1 MRIRSAIANM
11 GTYKPPLE
19 GRNPKEYLLMD
30 FNESPEPPP
39 PSVRKALQEY
49 LLEGDLHVYPHY
61 GSFCEELSKYVGV
74 SAEQLLLTNGSDQ
87 GIDVVLRCL
96 LEPGTNLVM
105 AMPGFTMFKQTVG
118 TIGADFIEVPYP
130 ADFVFPYEKIRQAVN
145 DQTRIIVVINPNN
158 PTGTSAP
165 LEQVE
170 ALLREFPD
178 CAVLV
183 DEAYYEFTG
192 KTCLSLLGKYSNL
205 VVIRTFSKAFAI
217 PALRLGYV
225 VARED
230 FINELLKIR
239 GPYDVNMA
247 AIVAARALLQDRK
260 PWQELVSHLMDE
272 VKPNLENF
280 LREQGVKF
288 YPGEANFMLVDPK
301 GGAAAAVNYLKE
313 QGFLVRAMRPPLDH
327 CFRMSLRI
335 AKDTQ
340 KFMEIFKLYQESNNQ
355 HI

>member
-11 GTYKPPLE
+11 GIYKPPLE

-39 PSVRKALQEY
+39 PSVGRALQNY
-49 LLEGDLHVYPHY
+49 LVEGNLHVYPHY
-61 GSFCEELSKYVGV
+61 GSFCEELGQYVGV
-74 SAEQLLLTNGSDQ
+74 SEEQLLLTNGSDQ

-96 LEPGTNLVM
+96 LEPDTNLVM
-105 AMPGFTMFKQTVG
+105 AMPGFTMFKQTVD

-130 ADFVFPYEKIRQAVN
+130 ADFAFPYEKVRQAVN
-145 DQTRIIVVINPNN
+145 PHTRVIVVINPNN

-170 ALLREFPD
+170 ALLKEFPD

-192 KTCLSLLGKYSNL
+192 QTCLHLLNQYPNL
-205 VVIRTFSKAFAI
+205 VVLRTFSKAFAI

-225 VARED
+225 VAKEE

-247 AIVAARALLQDRK
+247 AIVAARALLQDPQ
-260 PWQELVSHLMDE
+260 PWKELVRHLMKE
-272 VKPNLENF
+272 VKPTLENF
-280 LREQGVKF
+280 FQENEIKF
-288 YPGEANFMLVDPK
+288 YPGEANFLLVEPK
-301 GGAAAAVNYLKE
+301 GGATEAVNYLKG
-313 QGFLVRAMRPPLDH
+313 QGVLVRAMRPPLEN
-327 CFRMSLRI
+327 CFRMSLRRMYEMERFFSSF
-335 AKDTQ
+335 KDFQ
-340 KFMEIFKLYQESNNQ
+340 RER
-355 HI
+355 

>member
-39 PSVRKALQEY
+39 PSVRRALQEY
-49 LLEGDLHVYPHY
+49 LVEGDLHVYPYY
-61 GSFCEELSKYVGV
+61 GSFCEELGQYVGV

-96 LEPGTNLVM
+96 LEPDTNLVM

-118 TIGADFIEVPYP
+118 TIGANFIEVPYP
-130 ADFVFPYEKIRQAVN
+130 EDLVFPYEKVRQAVN
-145 DQTRIIVVINPNN
+145 DETRIIVVINPNN

-165 LEQVE
+165 LNQVE
-170 ALLREFPD
+170 TLLQEFPE

-183 DEAYYEFTG
+183 DEAYYEFTSQ
-192 KTCLSLLGKYSNL
+192 TCLDLLPKYPNL
-205 VVIRTFSKAFAI
+205 VVLRTFSKAFAI

-225 VARED
+225 VAKEE
-230 FINELLKIR
+230 FISQLLKIR

-247 AIVAARALLQDRK
+247 ALVAALALLQDRES
-260 PWQELVSHLMDE
+260 WQELVQQLM
-272 VKPNLENF
+272 VVSKPALEQF
-280 LREQGVKF
+280 LIEHRVRF
-288 YPGEANFMLVDPK
+288 YPGEANFLLVEPK
-301 GGAAAAVNYLKE
+301 GGATPAVSYLKE
-313 QGFLVRAMRPPLDH
+313 RGILVRPMRPPLEH
-327 CFRMSLRI
+327 CFRMNLR
-335 AKDTQ
+335 K
-340 KFMEIFKLYQESNNQ
+340 MEDMQ
-355 HI
+355 HFFEVFGDYHS

>member
-39 PSVRKALQEY
+39 PSVRKALQKY

-61 GSFCEELSKYVGV
+61 GSFCEELGQYVGV

-105 AMPGFTMFKQTVG
+105 AMPGFTMFKQSVG

-145 DQTRIIVVINPNN
+145 AQTRIIVVINPNN

-165 LEQVE
+165 LSQVE
-170 ALLREFPD
+170 VLLQDFPD

-192 KTCLSLLGKYSNL
+192 QTCLHLLKKYPNL
-205 VVIRTFSKAFAI
+205 VVLRTFSKAFAI

-225 VARED
+225 IAREE

-247 AIVAARALLQDRK
+247 ALVAARALLQDRK
-260 PWQELVSHLMDE
+260 PWQELVQHLMGE
-272 VKPNLENF
+272 SKPALEQF
-280 LREQGVKF
+280 LKEHGVRF
-288 YPGEANFMLVDPK
+288 YPGEANFLLVEPK
-301 GGAAAAVNYLKE
+301 GGATPTVSYLKE
-313 QGFLVRAMRPPLDH
+313 KGILVMPMRPPLENY
-327 CFRMSLRI
+327 FRMSLR
-335 AKDTQ
+335 K
-340 KFMEIFKLYQESNNQ
+340 MEDMQHFFKVFGDYLSP
-355 HI
+355 I

>member
-1 MRIRSAIANM
+1 MRIRSAIASM

-39 PSVRKALQEY
+39 PSVRRALQEY

-61 GSFCEELSKYVGV
+61 GSFCEELGQYVGV

-130 ADFVFPYEKIRQAVN
+130 DDFAFPYEQIRQAVN

-192 KTCLSLLGKYSNL
+192 QTCLFLLKQYPNL
-205 VVIRTFSKAFAI
+205 VVLRTFSKAFAI

-225 VARED
+225 IAREE

-247 AIVAARALLQDRK
+247 ALVAARALLQNRK
-260 PWQELVSHLMDE
+260 PWQELVQHLMGE
-272 VKPNLENF
+272 SKPALEKF
-280 LREQGVKF
+280 LKEQGVRF
-288 YPGEANFMLVDPK
+288 YPGEANFLLLEPK
-301 GGAAAAVNYLKE
+301 GGAALAVSYLKE
-313 QGFLVRAMRPPLDH
+313 QGILVRAMRPPLENY
-327 CFRMSLRI
+327 FRMSLR
-335 AKDTQ
+335 K
-340 KFMEIFKLYQESNNQ
+340 MEDMKLFFKVFGDYFSS
-355 HI
+355 ISAD

>member
-39 PSVRKALQEY
+39 PSVRRALQEY
-49 LLEGDLHVYPHY
+49 LVEGDLHVYPYY
-61 GSFCEELSKYVGV
+61 GSFCEELGQYVGV

-105 AMPGFTMFKQTVG
+105 AMPGFTMFKQTVS

-130 ADFVFPYEKIRQAVN
+130 DGFAFPYEKIRQAVN
-145 DQTRIIVVINPNN
+145 AQTRIIVVINPNN

-165 LEQVE
+165 LTQVE
-170 ALLREFPD
+170 ALLQEFPE

-192 KTCLSLLGKYSNL
+192 QTCLDLLPKYPNL
-205 VVIRTFSKAFAI
+205 VVLRTFSKAFAI

-225 VARED
+225 VAREE
-230 FINELLKIR
+230 FISQLLKIR

-247 AIVAARALLQDRK
+247 ALVAAWALLQDRE
-260 PWQELVSHLMDE
+260 PWQELVQQLM
-272 VKPNLENF
+272 VVSKPALEQF
-280 LREQGVKF
+280 LIEHRVRF
-288 YPGEANFMLVDPK
+288 YPGEANFLLVEPK
-301 GGAAAAVNYLKE
+301 GGATPAVSYLKE
-313 QGFLVRAMRPPLDH
+313 RGILVRPMRPPLEH
-327 CFRMSLRI
+327 CFRMNLR
-335 AKDTQ
+335 K
-340 KFMEIFKLYQESNNQ
+340 MEDMQ
-355 HI
+355 HFFEVFGDYHS

>member
-1 MRIRSAIANM
+1 MRIRPAISAL

-19 GRNPKEYLLMD
+19 GRNPDEYLLMD

-39 PSVRKALQEY
+39 LSVRKALQQY
-49 LLEGDLHVYPHY
+49 LVEGHLQVYPHY
-61 GSFCEELSKYVGV
+61 GKFTEQLGKYVGV
-74 SAEQLLLTNGSDQ
+74 PSEQLLLTNGSDQ

-130 ADFVFPYEKIRQAVN
+130 ADFEFPFEGIRQAVN
-145 DQTRIIVVINPNN
+145 QQTRIIVVINPNN

-170 ALLREFPD
+170 ALLKEFPD

-192 KTCLSLLGKYSNL
+192 KTCLSLLKKYSNL
-205 VVIRTFSKAFAI
+205 IVIRTFSKAFAI
-217 PALRLGYV
+217 PSLRLGYV
-225 VARED
+225 VAREE
-230 FINELLKIR
+230 FINDLLKIR

-247 AIVAARALLQDRK
+247 ALVAARALLQDSK
-260 PWQELVSHLMDE
+260 SWQELVSHLMGE
-272 VKPNLENF
+272 SKPALEQF
-280 LREQGVKF
+280 LKEHGVRF
-288 YPGEANFMLVDPK
+288 YPGEANFLLVEPK
-301 GGAAAAVNYLKE
+301 GGATAAVSYLKE
-313 QGFLVRAMRPPLDH
+313 QGILVRPMRPPLENY
-327 CFRMSLRI
+327 FRMSLR
-335 AKDTQ
+335 KMVDM
-340 KFMEIFKLYQESNNQ
+340 KLFFKVFGDYFSP
-355 HI
+355 I

>member
-1 MRIRSAIANM
+1 MRIRPAISAL

-19 GRNPKEYLLMD
+19 GRNPDEYLLMD

-39 PSVRKALQEY
+39 PSVRKALQQY
-49 LLEGDLHVYPHY
+49 LVEGHLQVYPHY
-61 GSFCEELSKYVGV
+61 GRFCEELGQYVGV

-96 LEPGTNLVM
+96 LDPGTNLVM

-130 ADFVFPYEKIRQAVN
+130 VDFQFPYEGIRQAVN
-145 DQTRIIVVINPNN
+145 PQTRIIVVINPNN

-170 ALLREFPD
+170 ALLKEFPD

-192 KTCLSLLGKYSNL
+192 KTCLSLLERYSNL

-217 PALRLGYV
+217 PSLRLGYV
-225 VARED
+225 VARVE

-247 AIVAARALLQDRK
+247 ALVAAQALLADQE
-260 PWQELVSHLMDE
+260 PWQELVNHLMQE
-272 VKPNLENF
+272 VKPQLESF
-280 LREQGVKF
+280 LREEGVRF
-288 YPGEANFMLVDPK
+288 YQAEANFLLVEPK
-301 GGAAAAVNYLKE
+301 GGAPVAVNSLKE
-313 QGFLVRAMRPPLDH
+313 QGFLVRAMRPPLEN
-327 CFRMSLRI
+327 CFRMSLRRMP
-335 AKDTQ
+335 DME
-340 KFMEIFKLYQESNNQ
+340 KFFGSFQDFLRKN
-355 HI
+355 

>member
-11 GTYKPPLE
+11 GTYKPPLD

-39 PSVRKALQEY
+39 LSVRKALQEY

-61 GSFCEELSKYVGV
+61 GSFCEELGQYVGV

-130 ADFVFPYEKIRQAVN
+130 EDLVFPYEKVRQAVN
-145 DQTRIIVVINPNN
+145 AETRIIVVINPNN

-165 LEQVE
+165 LNQVE
-170 ALLREFPD
+170 ALLQDFPD

-192 KTCLSLLGKYSNL
+192 QTCLHLLKQYPNL
-205 VVIRTFSKAFAI
+205 VVLRTFSKAFAI

-225 VARED
+225 ISREK

-247 AIVAARALLQDRK
+247 ALVAARALLQDRK
-260 PWQELVSHLMDE
+260 PWQELVQHLMGE
-272 VKPNLENF
+272 AKPALEQF
-280 LREQGVKF
+280 LEKNGVKF
-288 YPGEANFMLVDPK
+288 YPGEANFLLVEPK
-301 GGAAAAVNYLKE
+301 GGAAPAVSYLKE
-313 QGFLVRAMRPPLDH
+313 QGILVRPMRTPLEH
-327 CFRMSLRI
+327 CFRVSLRRI
-335 AKDTQ
+335 GDIRR
-340 KFMEIFKLYQESNNQ
+340 FFESFGSYLV
-355 HI
+355 

>member
-1 MRIRSAIANM
+1 MRIRSAISNL

-39 PSVRKALQEY
+39 LSVRKALQDY
-49 LLEGDLHVYPHY
+49 LVQGDLHVYPQY
-61 GSFCEELSKYVGV
+61 GNFCEELGEYVGV
-74 SAEQLLLTNGSDQ
+74 PPEQLLLTNGSDQ

-130 ADFVFPYEKIRQAVN
+130 EDFVYPYEQIRQAVN
-145 DQTRIIVVINPNN
+145 ALTRIIVVINPNN

-170 ALLREFPD
+170 ALLQEFPD

-192 KTCLSLLGKYSNL
+192 KTCLSLLEKYNNL

-217 PALRLGYV
+217 PALRLG
-225 VARED
+225 
-230 FINELLKIR
+230 L
-239 GPYDVNMA
+239 
-247 AIVAARALLQDRK
+247 
-260 PWQELVSHLMDE
+260 
-272 VKPNLENF
+272 
-280 LREQGVKF
+280 
-288 YPGEANFMLVDPK
+288 
-301 GGAAAAVNYLKE
+301 
-313 QGFLVRAMRPPLDH
+313 
-327 CFRMSLRI
+327 SLI
-335 AKDTQ
+335 
-340 KFMEIFKLYQESNNQ
+340 

>member
-1 MRIRSAIANM
+1 MRIRPAISAL

-19 GRNPKEYLLMD
+19 GRNPDEYLLMD

-39 PSVRKALQEY
+39 LSVRKALQQY
-49 LLEGDLHVYPHY
+49 LVEGHLQVYPHY
-61 GSFCEELSKYVGV
+61 GKFTEQLGKYVGV
-74 SAEQLLLTNGSDQ
+74 PPEQLLLTNGSDQ

-96 LEPGTNLVM
+96 LDPGTNLVM

-130 ADFVFPYEKIRQAVN
+130 ADFEFPFEGIRQAVN
-145 DQTRIIVVINPNN
+145 PQTRIIVVINPNN

-170 ALLREFPD
+170 ALLKEFPD

-183 DEAYYEFTG
+183 DEAYFEFTG
-192 KTCLSLLGKYSNL
+192 KTCLSLLERYSNL

-217 PALRLGYV
+217 PSLRLGYV
-225 VARED
+225 VAREE

-247 AIVAARALLQDRK
+247 AVVAAQALLADQK
-260 PWQELVSHLMDE
+260 PWQELVNHLMQE
-272 VKPNLENF
+272 VKPQLESF
-280 LREQGVKF
+280 LREQGVRF
-288 YPGEANFMLVDPK
+288 YPAEANFMLVEPK

-313 QGFLVRAMRPPLDH
+313 QGILVRAMRSPLDH
-327 CFRMSLRI
+327 CFRMSLRRM
-335 AKDTQ
+335 ADMERFFGSFQDFLQ
-340 KFMEIFKLYQESNNQ
+340 K
-355 HI
+355 H

>member
-11 GTYKPPLE
+11 GIYKPPLE

-39 PSVRKALQEY
+39 PSVGRALQDY
-49 LLEGDLHVYPHY
+49 LVEGNLHVYPHY
-61 GSFCEELSKYVGV
+61 GSFCEELGQYVGV
-74 SAEQLLLTNGSDQ
+74 SADQLLLTNGSDQ

-96 LEPGTNLVM
+96 LEPDTNLVM
-105 AMPGFTMFKQTVG
+105 AMPGFTMFKQTVD

-130 ADFVFPYEKIRQAVN
+130 ADFAFPYEKVRQAVN
-145 DQTRIIVVINPNN
+145 PHTRVIVVINPNN

-170 ALLREFPD
+170 ALLKEFPD

-192 KTCLSLLGKYSNL
+192 QTCLHLLNQYPNL
-205 VVIRTFSKAFAI
+205 VVLRTFSKAFAI

-225 VARED
+225 VAKEE

-247 AIVAARALLQDRK
+247 AIVAARALLQDPQ
-260 PWQELVSHLMDE
+260 PWKELVRHLMKE
-272 VKPNLENF
+272 VKPTLENF
-280 LREQGVKF
+280 FQENEIKF
-288 YPGEANFMLVDPK
+288 YPGEANFLLVEPK
-301 GGAAAAVNYLKE
+301 GGATEAVNYLKG
-313 QGFLVRAMRPPLDH
+313 QGVLVRAMRPPLEN
-327 CFRMSLRI
+327 CFRMSLRRMYEMERFFSSF
-335 AKDTQ
+335 KDFQ
-340 KFMEIFKLYQESNNQ
+340 RER
-355 HI
+355 

>member
-39 PSVRKALQEY
+39 PSVRRALQEY
-49 LLEGDLHVYPHY
+49 LLEGDLHVYPYY
-61 GSFCEELSKYVGV
+61 GSFCEELGQYVGV

-130 ADFVFPYEKIRQAVN
+130 ADFAFPYEKVRQAAN
-145 DQTRIIVVINPNN
+145 PHTRVIVVINPNN

-165 LEQVE
+165 LTQVE
-170 ALLREFPD
+170 ALLQEFPE

-183 DEAYYEFTG
+183 DEAYYEFTSQ
-192 KTCLSLLGKYSNL
+192 TCLDLLPKYPNL
-205 VVIRTFSKAFAI
+205 VVLRTFSKAFAI

-225 VARED
+225 VAKEE
-230 FINELLKIR
+230 FISQLLKIR

-247 AIVAARALLQDRK
+247 ALVAAWALLQDRES
-260 PWQELVSHLMDE
+260 WQELVQQLM
-272 VKPNLENF
+272 VVSKPALEQF
-280 LREQGVKF
+280 LIEHRVRF
-288 YPGEANFMLVDPK
+288 YPGEANFLLVEPK
-301 GGAAAAVNYLKE
+301 GGATPAVSYLKE
-313 QGFLVRAMRPPLDH
+313 RGILVRPMRPPLEH
-327 CFRMSLRI
+327 CFRMNLR
-335 AKDTQ
+335 K
-340 KFMEIFKLYQESNNQ
+340 MEDMQ
-355 HI
+355 HFFEVFGDYHS

>member
-30 FNESPEPPP
+30 FNESPESPPL
-39 PSVRKALQEY
+39 SVRKALQEY
-49 LLEGDLHVYPHY
+49 LVEGDLHVYPHY
-61 GSFCEELSKYVGV
+61 GSFCEELGQYVGV

-96 LEPGTNLVM
+96 LERGTNLVM

-130 ADFVFPYEKIRQAVN
+130 ADFVFPYEQIRQAVN
-145 DQTRIIVVINPNN
+145 AQTRIIVVINPNN

-192 KTCLSLLGKYSNL
+192 QTCLHLLKQYPNL
-205 VVIRTFSKAFAI
+205 VVLRTFSKAFAI

-225 VARED
+225 IAREE

-247 AIVAARALLQDRK
+247 ALVAARALLQDRK
-260 PWQELVSHLMDE
+260 PWQGLVQHLMGE
-272 VKPNLENF
+272 SKPALEQILN
-280 LREQGVKF
+280 EHGVKF
-288 YPGEANFMLVDPK
+288 YPGEANFLLVEPK
-301 GGAAAAVNYLKE
+301 GGAAPAVSYLKE
-313 QGFLVRAMRPPLDH
+313 QGILVRPMRPPLEQ
-327 CFRMSLRI
+327 CFRISLR
-335 AKDTQ
+335 K
-340 KFMEIFKLYQESNNQ
+340 MEDMQHFFKVFGDYFSS
-355 HI
+355 ISAD

>member
-49 LLEGDLHVYPHY
+49 LVAGDLHVYPHY
-61 GSFCEELSKYVGV
+61 GNFCEELGQYVGV

-130 ADFVFPYEKIRQAVN
+130 ADFVFPYEQIRQAVN
-145 DQTRIIVVINPNN
+145 AQTRIIVVINPNN

-165 LEQVE
+165 LTQVE
-170 ALLREFPD
+170 ALLQEFPD

-192 KTCLSLLGKYSNL
+192 QTCLHLLKHYPNL
-205 VVIRTFSKAFAI
+205 VVLRTFSKAFAI

-225 VARED
+225 IAREE

-247 AIVAARALLQDRK
+247 ALVAARALLQDRQ
-260 PWQELVSHLMDE
+260 PWQELVQHLMGE
-272 VKPNLENF
+272 SKPALEHF
-280 LREQGVKF
+280 LKENGVKF
-288 YPGEANFMLVDPK
+288 YTGEANFLLVEPK
-301 GGAAAAVNYLKE
+301 GGAAPAVSYLKE
-313 QGFLVRAMRPPLDH
+313 QGILVRPMRPPLEQ
-327 CFRMSLRI
+327 CFRISLRRI
-335 AKDTQ
+335 ED
-340 KFMEIFKLYQESNNQ
+340 MERFFESFQ
-355 HI
+355 RYLV

>member
-11 GTYKPPLE
+11 GIYKPPLE

-39 PSVRKALQEY
+39 PSVGRALQDY
-49 LLEGDLHVYPHY
+49 LVEGNLHVYPHY
-61 GSFCEELSKYVGV
+61 GSFCEELGQYVGV
-74 SAEQLLLTNGSDQ
+74 SADQLLLTNGSDQ

-96 LEPGTNLVM
+96 LEPDTNLVM
-105 AMPGFTMFKQTVG
+105 AMPGFTMFKQTVD

-130 ADFVFPYEKIRQAVN
+130 ADFAFPYEKVRQAVN
-145 DQTRIIVVINPNN
+145 PHTRVIVVINPNN

-170 ALLREFPD
+170 ALLKEFPD

-192 KTCLSLLGKYSNL
+192 QTCLHLLNQYPNL
-205 VVIRTFSKAFAI
+205 VVLRTFSKAFAI

-225 VARED
+225 VAKEE

-247 AIVAARALLQDRK
+247 AIVAARALLQDPQ
-260 PWQELVSHLMDE
+260 PWKELVRHLMKE
-272 VKPNLENF
+272 VKPTLENF
-280 LREQGVKF
+280 FQENEIKF
-288 YPGEANFMLVDPK
+288 YPGEANFLLVEPK
-301 GGAAAAVNYLKE
+301 GGATEAVNYLKG
-313 QGFLVRAMRPPLDH
+313 QGVLVRAMRPPLEN
-327 CFRMSLRI
+327 CFRMSLRRMCEMERFFSSF
-335 AKDTQ
+335 KDFQ
-340 KFMEIFKLYQESNNQ
+340 RER
-355 HI
+355 